1 MYATK
6 RSVRKAQGVEKK
18 GKEPKHNNGKI
29 TEGREHRIQLI
40 KDEHGFIKK
49 RIVHY
54 SPKKLLKIQK
64 YNKMLEEYKKAMQEE
79 SEKQFEGEN
88 DVKGVGEF
96 PAGDK
101 FVRNEEQPVT
111 DIVEAPAEVIATE

>member
-6 RSVRKAQGVEKK
+6 RSVNRAQGVEKK
-18 GKEPKHNNGKI
+18 GKEPKHNNGAI
-29 TEGREHRIQLI
+29 TRGREHRIQLI
-40 KDEHGFIKK
+40 KDELGFIKK

-88 DVKGVGEF
+88 DVKGIEAKPV
-96 PAGDK
+96 
-101 FVRNEEQPVT
+101 EQPAT
-111 DIVEAPAEVIATE
+111 DIVEVPAEVIATE